1 MIREPDFA
9 KPLSGQAISSGGSA
23 VTAVGMPLAAVVVL
37 HASSRQTGVLSGLW
51 TLPEPLFGL
60 FAGVRIDPI
69 SACGSGGR
77 PCTLGG
83 EMSMPSGLVIGSDN
97 AGVGIEHA
105 IAVLRAGGSPV
116 DAVVAAIGRVEANP
130 EDHSVGLSG
139 LPNVLGQV
147 ELDASL
153 MEGRSLRAGAVG
165 AVHDHGDA
173 IELARRV
180 MTELP
185 HVLITG
191 AGADRLA
198 DETGMEA
205 MELLTPESRRIW
217 SERLGSRGKLAEGE
231 GSAVRQVR
239 ALARELALDPQLPPD
254 VHGTVNVIARDR
266 NGNIACGVSTS
277 GFAWKYP
284 GRLGDSPIIGAGNY
298 ADDRWGAAAC
308 TGFGELAMRCCTA
321 HSVVTFMRF
330 GRSLEESLRMAMAD
344 IAELGGGGQMN
355 IVAMDR
361 DGNHAA
367 ASTVSDKSYIYMT
380 EDMDTYRTANRLHVP
395 MAT

>member
-1 MIREPDFA
+1 M
-9 KPLSGQAISSGGSA
+9 STSA
-23 VTAVGMPLAAVVVL
+23 ALVV
-37 HASSRQTGVLSGLW
+37 
-51 TLPEPLFGL
+51 
-60 FAGVRIDPI
+60 
-69 SACGSGGR
+69 
-77 PCTLGG
+77 
-83 EMSMPSGLVIGSDN
+83 GSDN
-97 AGVGIEHA
+97 AGVGIAEA
-105 IAVLRAGGSPV
+105 VAVLRAGGTPV
-116 DAVVAAIGRVEANP
+116 DAVVAGIARVEANP
-130 EDHSVGLSG
+130 DDHSVGFSG

-153 MEGRSLRAGAVG
+153 MEGRSRRAGAVG
-165 AVHDHGDA
+165 AMHDHGDA

-180 MTELP
+180 MTDLP

-198 DETGMEA
+198 GEIGMEA
-205 MELLTPESRRIW
+205 VELLTPESHRIW
-217 SERLGSRGKLAEGE
+217 RERLGAGGPGGKSD
-231 GSAVRQVR
+231 GSAFREVR

-254 VHGTVNVIARDR
+254 VHGTVNVIARGR

-330 GRSLEESLRMAMAD
+330 GRTLEESLRMAMAD
-344 IAELGGGGQMN
+344 IAELGDAGQMN
-355 IVAMDR
+355 IVAIDR

-367 ASTVSDKSYIYMT
+367 ASTVADRTYIYMT
-380 EDMDTYRTANRLHVP
+380 EDMDTYRTGNRLHVP
-395 MAT
+395 IAL